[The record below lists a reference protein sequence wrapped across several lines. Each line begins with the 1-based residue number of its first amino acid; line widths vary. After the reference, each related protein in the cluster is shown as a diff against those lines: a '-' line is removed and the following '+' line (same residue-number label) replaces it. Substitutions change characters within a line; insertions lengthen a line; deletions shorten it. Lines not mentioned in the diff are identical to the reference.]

1 MHMIETSVTSVTK
14 TVENAV
20 SHTNQVL
27 EPIRQSV
34 FKRFP
39 TIFALLVTVGAS
51 ATFFGIERMIVSI
64 PWLDTR
70 PWLILF
76 SGVFLLVLTGRLY
89 KKLG

>member
-1 MHMIETSVTSVTK
+1 MIEKSVTSVTK
-14 TVENAV
+14 TVESAMLR
-20 SHTNQVL
+20 TEQVI

-39 TIFALLVTVGAS
+39 TFFTLLVTIGAS
-51 ATFFGIERMIVSI
+51 ATFFGIERVITSV

-70 PWLILF
+70 PWLILGF
-76 SGVFLLVLTGRLY
+76 GLLILVLTGRLY